1 MAKTINKD
9 FTKGSIPSVVLGM
22 ALPLMAAQMVNVL
35 YNIVDRIYIGHIP
48 GTGSLALTGV
58 GLTLPVISVISAF
71 TGLFG
76 QGGAPLC
83 SIARGKGDRE
93 EASRVMGNAFSMLL
107 MASVVLMVIGWV
119 VMRPVLMFLGG
130 SENTIDYGCDYLR
143 IYLLGT
149 PFVFCSLGMNAYI
162 NAQGFPG
169 RGMLTVLL
177 GAAANTILDPIFI
190 FGFGMGVEGAA
201 WATVLSQLLS
211 AVWCLSFLFGSK
223 TPLELSH
230 RTMKLGKQRVGRMLS
245 LGISNFIAG
254 VTNSLVQ
261 AVANYQLGLFGGD
274 LYVGTMTM
282 IDSLRTVFLEMMR
295 GFGAG
300 LQPVIGYNY
309 GAGRKDRVLEC
320 VRFSVVG
327 AGIFSAAIWLIFELF
342 PGTLIRLMT
351 PDPTLIAVAI
361 PAVRVYYCGII
372 FMSLQFIAQNTFQGL
387 GRAKFA
393 ICFSLL
399 RKAAIVVPLMLILP
413 HLWGLG
419 VDGVFWAEP
428 ISDLVGGVASVTT
441 MYLTVYRPI
450 SRELKE
456 TV

>member
-58 GLTLPVISVISAF
+58 GLTLPVISVIAAF

-107 MASVVLMVIGWV
+107 MASVVLMVIGWA

-143 IYLLGT
+143 IYLMGT
-149 PFVFCSLGMNAYI
+149 PFVFCSLGMNTYI

-201 WATVLSQLLS
+201 WATVLSQLIS
-211 AVWCLSFLFGSK
+211 AVWCLSFLFGRK
-223 TPLELSH
+223 TPLELSL

-309 GAGRKDRVLEC
+309 GAGRKDRVLSC
-320 VRFSVVG
+320 IRFSVVG
-327 AGIFSAAIWLIFELF
+327 AGIFSAAVWLIFELF
-342 PGTLIRLMT
+342 PGALVRLMT
-351 PDPTLIAVAI
+351 PDPTLIAVAV

-419 VDGVFWAEP
+419 VDGVFWSEP

-450 SRELKE
+450 MKE
-456 TV
+456 TIQ

>member
-1 MAKTINKD
+1 
-9 FTKGSIPSVVLGM
+9 
-22 ALPLMAAQMVNVL
+22 
-35 YNIVDRIYIGHIP
+35 
-48 GTGSLALTGV
+48 
-58 GLTLPVISVISAF
+58 
-71 TGLFG
+71 
-76 QGGAPLC
+76 
-83 SIARGKGDRE
+83 
-93 EASRVMGNAFSMLL
+93 
-107 MASVVLMVIGWV
+107 
-119 VMRPVLMFLGG
+119 
-130 SENTIDYGCDYLR
+130 
-143 IYLLGT
+143 
-149 PFVFCSLGMNAYI
+149 
-162 NAQGFPG
+162 
-169 RGMLTVLL
+169 
-177 GAAANTILDPIFI
+177 
-190 FGFGMGVEGAA
+190 MGVEGAA